1 MLGGHQPV
9 VRLLVEAGA
18 DVNAVLRVCGDPLV
32 QARGRPDPLPRAE
45 VHGGRR
51 TESLGQAVDKPG
63 VLKLA
68 GLFPDKIEVSGP
80 NGGPIPVA
88 AIQRVIVDVRGA

>member
-1 MLGGHQPV
+1 M
-9 VRLLVEAGA
+9 
-18 DVNAVLRVCGDPLV
+18 
-32 QARGRPDPLPRAE
+32 
-45 VHGGRR
+45 
-51 TESLGQAVDKPG
+51 DKPG